1 MQYEEAAALAK
12 MAAQAAR
19 RAVDV
24 VWAKKL
30 WRFSEECKAAAGTL
44 NGSQVPD
51 IGPEPYSPS

>member
-30 WRFSEECKAAAGTL
+30 WLLAEEYKAAAGTL